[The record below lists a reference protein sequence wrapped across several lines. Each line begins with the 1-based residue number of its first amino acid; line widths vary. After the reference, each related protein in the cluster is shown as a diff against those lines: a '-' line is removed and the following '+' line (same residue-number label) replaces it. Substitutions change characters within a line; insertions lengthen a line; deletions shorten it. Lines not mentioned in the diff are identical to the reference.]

1 MFRNFCSTM
10 DNTDYFE
17 EFKPPSLERECI
29 EQECIFAEIYEIA
42 NDEREFKN
50 LKNILYG
57 SEAKSNVENFE
68 KFKSDADAGSPRV
81 GSNTPG
87 SGSGPGHSS
96 DPDPTRDP
104 RDGSGADDT
113 FTPLQ
118 HAELFLKLAR
128 NPCEYFHENFD
139 KNKNSTKLCH
149 SKNTKICRKI
159 WMGKTCICK
168 DDFTGTYCSEIG
180 LPPHQIHGQG
190 NDTLMNGSGKRNVY
204 WPVMLY
210 IFLVLIYV

>member
-10 DNTDYFE
+10 DNKDYFE

-87 SGSGPGHSS
+87 SGSGPGHSF
-96 DPDPTRDP
+96 DRTRP
-104 RDGSGADDT
+104 AFCATRGGIMKKKIYKKKI
-113 FTPLQ
+113 L
-118 HAELFLKLAR
+118 R
-128 NPCEYFHENFD
+128 ENDFFV
-139 KNKNSTKLCH
+139 
-149 SKNTKICRKI
+149 
-159 WMGKTCICK
+159 KT
-168 DDFTGTYCSEIG
+168 
-180 LPPHQIHGQG
+180 
-190 NDTLMNGSGKRNVY
+190 
-204 WPVMLY
+204 
-210 IFLVLIYV
+210 IFFA